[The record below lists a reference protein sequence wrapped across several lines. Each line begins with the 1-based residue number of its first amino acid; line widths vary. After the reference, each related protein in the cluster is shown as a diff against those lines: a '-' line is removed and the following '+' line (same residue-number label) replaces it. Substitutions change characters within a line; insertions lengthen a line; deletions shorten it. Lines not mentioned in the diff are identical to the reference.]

1 MAERVALDGSE
12 VARYAATYLQPEI
25 VQDVAAADTDPQI
38 ASLIP
43 LLQDWIAERDA
54 GVIIDLGCGNGTLLK
69 RLAALDDFKSKSG
82 WVYAAV
88 DFQGNLEKVSALAKD
103 LTVSRKVELVE
114 IGSFYKSWPDVA
126 ESQIVVC
133 RNVIHELSIQK
144 TANLLS
150 WVARNISEDDIFLIQ
165 DLAVFPEAER
175 HNACW
180 LRDKLADLVKD
191 HGFERVSS
199 VIQATRGGNSWL
211 SITAKQRRGTVPSED
226 QSLNATRRARAEQ
239 WHLWAALE
247 AAQKADAT
255 AKDIVRAIDL
265 DLQLASLTRQLLD
278 AGMIGIKLDDEVGKR
293 VRMTEITKKVAAFVE
308 KDVLPSNPP
317 VEEAHFRERG
327 DQLNKLEGF
336 LRGSGRI
343 ALVWGGVG
351 TGKTTFIKHLLHG
364 RLYAKSLVMV
374 DLRASSGFW
383 PAVEQIFA
391 QLDLRVSSDLL
402 SVAGDIE
409 FSSIRA
415 SIGQFLNAFS
425 SRIVFVFENLD
436 AAIDS
441 NGGLRDKELAS
452 LVELIVSK
460 DRAKVIFS
468 SRGEYL
474 PGVILAAAGSTVPT
488 SARMGRYG
496 TDQTVINVLD
506 DVFDRGSA
514 GIDGY
519 PAKLIDA
526 IDRHPLVASLAAK
539 NLSKSGSSLLLDEK
553 FINELRQRML
563 DELRGRLVDSLS
575 ESAVDA
581 ASNLRI
587 PAPLAMLERL
597 APAEAVHRA
606 RASEVLY
613 SVRDR
618 RWGELIYALGLFRKR
633 RIGDALPSA
642 RRVMSNEDDA
652 RNEYISTLYMDV
664 YRQDD
669 DPKWVREAHF
679 HTMISGAVK
688 PANISAF
695 AGKYYL
701 PELIASANYCFQ
713 KKHDYS
719 LALELFN
726 SAASLTQLDE
736 TSLMRMASSLIRV
749 GRSDRGESEF
759 KNLVEIYPN
768 NFGIKM
774 SHVDALLS
782 VSEFE
787 KAMDTL
793 GKYNMKPE
801 DSTWVAQQWG
811 RTYLGLDRY
820 SEAIAIFSGLLA
832 TDADPY
838 RYVYL
843 ARALQ
848 QYGDLSEAIRV
859 LKSGA
864 EHFPNNVAILTSL
877 GADLERKREDDD
889 ALAVLEP
896 LFEEMPDNARAGVA
910 IIRILIRSGDLE
922 GASKILWRAERAA
935 PSQADTFLISARAE
949 ILIASGRAKNA
960 IETLKSEI
968 KRDPTLIGI
977 LLEAFVHAS
986 QAAGDD
992 NERDALLAE
1001 GMQLKVPERWR
1012 LNVPVQVNRAR
1023 MALKARNRLIFDEA
1037 IANLNQTRIEPLEIQ
1052 RLQQQWDAG
1061 GLDH

>member
-1 MAERVALDGSE
+1 
-12 VARYAATYLQPEI
+12 
-25 VQDVAAADTDPQI
+25 
-38 ASLIP
+38 
-43 LLQDWIAERDA
+43 
-54 GVIIDLGCGNGTLLK
+54 
-69 RLAALDDFKSKSG
+69 
-82 WVYAAV
+82 
-88 DFQGNLEKVSALAKD
+88 
-103 LTVSRKVELVE
+103 
-114 IGSFYKSWPDVA
+114 
-126 ESQIVVC
+126 
-133 RNVIHELSIQK
+133 
-144 TANLLS
+144 
-150 WVARNISEDDIFLIQ
+150 
-165 DLAVFPEAER
+165 
-175 HNACW
+175 
-180 LRDKLADLVKD
+180 
-191 HGFERVSS
+191 
-199 VIQATRGGNSWL
+199 
-211 SITAKQRRGTVPSED
+211 
-226 QSLNATRRARAEQ
+226 
-239 WHLWAALE
+239 
-247 AAQKADAT
+247 
-255 AKDIVRAIDL
+255 
-265 DLQLASLTRQLLD
+265 
-278 AGMIGIKLDDEVGKR
+278 
-293 VRMTEITKKVAAFVE
+293 
-308 KDVLPSNPP
+308 
-317 VEEAHFRERG
+317 
-327 DQLNKLEGF
+327 
-336 LRGSGRI
+336 
-343 ALVWGGVG
+343 
-351 TGKTTFIKHLLHG
+351 
-364 RLYAKSLVMV
+364 
-374 DLRASSGFW
+374 
-383 PAVEQIFA
+383 
-391 QLDLRVSSDLL
+391 
-402 SVAGDIE
+402 
-409 FSSIRA
+409 
-415 SIGQFLNAFS
+415 
-425 SRIVFVFENLD
+425 
-436 AAIDS
+436 
-441 NGGLRDKELAS
+441 
-452 LVELIVSK
+452 
-460 DRAKVIFS
+460 
-468 SRGEYL
+468 
-474 PGVILAAAGSTVPT
+474 
-488 SARMGRYG
+488 MGRYG